1 LQSQNACKA
10 WHKNEDMNKD
20 KWNIAISKA
29 IERDEI
35 NEEKSLSDALFASNM
50 MLSLDVL
57 IDIKHKAQT
66 MFLVLFGQAQTLIL
80 SY

>member
-1 LQSQNACKA
+1 MHSQNACKA

-29 IERDEI
+29 IERDE
-35 NEEKSLSDALFASNM
+35 EKSLSDALFASNM

-66 MFLVLFGQAQTLIL
+66 WVLVLIGQAQTLTL

>member
-1 LQSQNACKA
+1 
-10 WHKNEDMNKD
+10 M
-20 KWNIAISKA
+20 WNI
-29 IERDEI
+29 D
-35 NEEKSLSDALFASNM
+35 EEKSLSDATFFASDM

-66 MFLVLFGQAQTLIL
+66 GVLVLFGQAQTLIL